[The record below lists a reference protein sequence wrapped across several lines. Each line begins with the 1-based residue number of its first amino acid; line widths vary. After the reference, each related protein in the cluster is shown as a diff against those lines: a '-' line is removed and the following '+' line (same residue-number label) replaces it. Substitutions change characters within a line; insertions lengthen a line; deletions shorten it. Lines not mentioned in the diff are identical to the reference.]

1 MSKINVRNISRLDLN
16 LLLTFNCL
24 MTERSVTRASTMLHV
39 TQGAV
44 SSALRRLREHFAD
57 ELFIRSASGMIPTR
71 KALELAPHIT
81 EALSAISRILS
92 VDPEFSPEE
101 SNCLFNIGL
110 SDDIESYLAPILIN
124 KINEQGF
131 NISLSFR
138 QSNSSLWK
146 TTLEDQDI
154 DMVICSEPRDMSS
167 SYSSRVLL
175 SSSYSYL
182 MRQRAGALQH
192 PLSVQ
197 DYFSANHVRV
207 SYDGQRGF
215 MDDLFESAGHKRNV
229 VASFTHFSGALSTLM
244 NTQAIATIPSFAAQT
259 YAQMMDL
266 CMGPVPVP
274 VPSFRSFMVW
284 DTARHTKPHHLWL
297 RSFIAEAVQG
307 LAGNDQPS
315 QRP

>member
-24 MTERSVTRASTMLHV
+24 MTERSVTRASSMLYV

-92 VDPEFSPEE
+92 IDPEFSPQE
-101 SNCLFNIGL
+101 SNYIFNIGL

-124 KINEQGF
+124 KINSEGF

-146 TTLEDQDI
+146 STLEDP
-154 DMVICSEPRDMSS
+154 DMDLVICSEPKDMSS
-167 SYSSRVLL
+167 SYSSLVLL

-182 MRQRAGALQH
+182 MSARDCTRQH
-192 PLSVQ
+192 PLSLH

-215 MDDLFESAGHKRNV
+215 MDDLFESAGHKRHV

-244 NTQAIATIPSFAAQT
+244 NTQAIATIPTFAAQT
-259 YAQMMDL
+259 YANMMDL
-266 CMGPVPVP
+266 SMGPVPVP

-297 RSFIAEAVQG
+297 RNFVAEALQG
-307 LAGNDQPS
+307 LAGNH
-315 QRP
+315 